1 MFGNSEKKEGKLRK
15 RVSDTLGSLDANLE
29 ALGAFIGQVVSS
41 FPACLGGEEAGNLRA
56 EMSLEATVEARAG
69 EGSE

>member
-29 ALGAFIGQVVSS
+29 ALGCFYRVGGL
-41 FPACLGGEEAGNLRA
+41 FPACPGGEETGNPRA
-56 EMSLEATVEARAG
+56 EVSLEATVEARAG